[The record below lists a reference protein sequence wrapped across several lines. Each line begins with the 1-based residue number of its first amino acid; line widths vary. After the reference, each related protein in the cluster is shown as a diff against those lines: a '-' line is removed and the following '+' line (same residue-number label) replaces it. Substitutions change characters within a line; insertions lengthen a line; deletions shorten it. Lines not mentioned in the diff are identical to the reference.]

1 MKAQQPAAAPSIWS
15 TEGAARLGQGVTM
28 ATSHDDGS
36 IDHGVTQAPYE
47 RRFSPYDFNGGTCL
61 AIAGKDFAVVAG
73 DTRLSTGYEILS
85 RNVPKLCKLT
95 SKTVLASAGCLTD
108 VRTLQQ
114 VLDMRLRMYEHDNG
128 KEISTP
134 AVAQLLGNTLYY
146 RRFFP
151 YYAFNVL
158 AGVDDEGK
166 GCVFSYDAVG
176 SHERVEYSASGSG
189 QAFVIP
195 LLDNIVG
202 FKNRQDSK
210 PEYTAEQVVAICK
223 DAFLTAG
230 ERDIYTG
237 DAVMI
242 SVITSKGVTTET
254 FHLKKD

>member
-1 MKAQQPAAAPSIWS
+1 
-15 TEGAARLGQGVTM
+15 
-28 ATSHDDGS
+28 
-36 IDHGVTQAPYE
+36 
-47 RRFSPYDFNGGTCL
+47 
-61 AIAGKDFAVVAG
+61 
-73 DTRLSTGYEILS
+73 
-85 RNVPKLCKLT
+85 
-95 SKTVLASAGCLTD
+95 
-108 VRTLQQ
+108 
-114 VLDMRLRMYEHDNG
+114 MRLRMYEHDNG

-202 FKNRQDSK
+202 FKNRQDPK
-210 PEYTAEQVVAICK
+210 PEYTPEEVVAICK
-223 DAFLTAG
+223 DCFLTAG

-254 FHLKKD
+254 FQLKKD